1 MAHFAQLNENNV
13 VIYVTPMSNTLIT
26 DEDGKEQESLGI
38 EFLKNQF
45 GDDTTWVQTSYN
57 NNFRCRYAGIGS
69 IYDESLDAFIPPN
82 PFPSWIFDENSLDW
96 IPPVERPQHIEGGPL
111 YDWNEELKNWVPVYM
126 NDQD

>member
-45 GDDTTWVQTSYN
+45 GEDTTWVQTSYN
-57 NNFRCRYAGIGS
+57 NNFRSRYAGIGY
-69 IYDESLDAFIPPN
+69 IYNENLNAFIPPQ
-82 PFPSWIFDENSLDW
+82 PFPSWTLDQNTLDW
-96 IPPVERPQHIEGGPL
+96 TPPVEMPERVEGDPL
-111 YDWNEELKNWVPVYM
+111 YQWNEDLQQWTPVYM
-126 NDQD
+126 NDQP